1 MGEGD
6 SEYKQKKRQR
16 SRMEEVPHS
25 YLLRMIAKEIWEVKR
40 ILGNGSVSE
49 SYRMCERREC
59 MRRKLGCL
67 SLAGFV
73 VFLTLG
79 AIPVDAGIRPSFS
92 VDHCSWNAMH
102 IVLVPTTPK
111 DGVFSVVESWKGNLK
126 PGDSLEVPELK
137 PNKDSV
143 PISSFPKPQ
152 GLGSEDTQGISEQ
165 IPRQPV
171 GSRMIL
177 FLKKKEEGNVA
188 SPSAGNT
195 MGTQWESA
203 SGVGGMKV
211 SAVWIDGAKSYCF
224 IQWMNPGPSAL
235 SECLSF
241 QAMSSDVAVFTAR
254 IQRILQV
261 QKHLAET
268 MAMKNHP
275 EARADRLG
283 RIALGDVW
291 EAQREALDALGKSG
305 TVALPE
311 ILQVMDE
318 PPVPYDGEV
327 TIRAFVEAAGKD
339 SGKLLHARLQQHL
352 IYWKA
357 VGPTLTPNWL
367 DQLIEPG
374 ASLFVKFNETVLL
387 IRELDRKHYAPA
399 TQTVAE
405 LHDFWV
411 SQPLLCDH
419 KWGERD
425 LRNGGTALEMIRAES
440 FGLAKQCDDFV
451 KHVAA
456 KKTNQ

>member
-1 MGEGD
+1 
-6 SEYKQKKRQR
+6 
-16 SRMEEVPHS
+16 
-25 YLLRMIAKEIWEVKR
+25 
-40 ILGNGSVSE
+40 
-49 SYRMCERREC
+49 

-73 VFLTLG
+73 ILLAIG

-92 VDHCSWNAMH
+92 LDHCSWNATY
-102 IVLVPTTPK
+102 IVLVQTTPR
-111 DGVFSVVESWKGNLK
+111 DGVFSVVESWKGDLK
-126 PGDSLEVPELK
+126 PRDSLEVPELK
-137 PNKDSV
+137 PNKDAV
-143 PISSFPKPQ
+143 PISSYPKPQ
-152 GLGSEDTQGISEQ
+152 GFGSQDTQGISEQ

-177 FLKKKEEGNVA
+177 FLKKKEEGGVA
-188 SPSAGNT
+188 SPSVGNT
-195 MGTQWESA
+195 AGTRWEPA
-203 SGVGGMKV
+203 NTWGGMKV
-211 SAVWIDGAKSYCF
+211 SALWIDGEKSYCF
-224 IQWMNPGPSAL
+224 VQWMNPGPSAL

-241 QAMSSDVAVFTAR
+241 QTMSSDVAVFTAR
-254 IQRILQV
+254 IQRVLQV

-268 MAMKNHP
+268 MAMKNNP
-275 EARADRLG
+275 EVRADRLG
-283 RIALGDVW
+283 RIVLGDVW
-291 EAQREALDALGKSG
+291 EAQREALGVLGKSG

-318 PPVPYDGEV
+318 PPVPYDGNV

-339 SGKLLHARLQQHL
+339 SGKLLHARLQQDL

-367 DQLIEPG
+367 DQLGEPG
-374 ASLFVKFNETVLL
+374 ASLFVKFDETELL
-387 IRELDRKHYAPA
+387 IRELDQEHYAPA
-399 TQTVAE
+399 AQTAAE
-405 LHDFWV
+405 LRDFWV
-411 SQPLLCDH
+411 SQPLLYDP